1 MASSYVPLQEVRRS
15 WFEYRI
21 EIKKESYE
29 HILQEQPVSHRRMA
43 IFDCMP
49 VELTVATELKSNKE
63 GYFWPSPYSSQL
75 FMKITICLCVN
86 YTTKEVT
93 VRKKCPRK
101 KTIIFHSKFEME
113 SFCMIFGCVCENVLQ
128 RNAYNIYPC
137 RRIAVRVVISR
148 LEFTITGCLLHFGM
162 KLWHCMI
169 LVRIHNAR
177 KEVVVQQRSS
187 MGTASSQMKMDT
199 FGYAFHSRE
208 KWSVS
213 TCRSTALSCRC
224 GRVSCWI

>member
-29 HILQEQPVSHRRMA
+29 HISQEQPVSHRRMA

-113 SFCMIFGCVCENVLQ
+113 SFCMIFGCGSL
-128 RNAYNIYPC
+128 PC
-137 RRIAVRVVISR
+137 RQLSSRASFTILPSPGQLLVMNSRTVVSSGNIRPIKAKTPGQKTQWEVGFEEKKLKSEEKWIYHLQKINSPPVVITTK
-148 LEFTITGCLLHFGM
+148 FKNVH
-162 KLWHCMI
+162 
-169 LVRIHNAR
+169 
-177 KEVVVQQRSS
+177 
-187 MGTASSQMKMDT
+187 
-199 FGYAFHSRE
+199 Y
-208 KWSVS
+208 
-213 TCRSTALSCRC
+213 
-224 GRVSCWI
+224 

>member
-63 GYFWPSPYSSQL
+63 G
-75 FMKITICLCVN
+75 
-86 YTTKEVT
+86 
-93 VRKKCPRK
+93 
-101 KTIIFHSKFEME
+101 
-113 SFCMIFGCVCENVLQ
+113 
-128 RNAYNIYPC
+128 
-137 RRIAVRVVISR
+137 RIAVRGSISQRCDDHSRNNHLLASALFVVISR